1 MGLLGFGGNLAQ
13 FSYADQGVQVVHN
26 NAPSAAISGIVKWAM
41 YPNRQD
47 NPADLFNA
55 PVIAI
60 GQLNWALKTH
70 RVLTAQGQGR
80 YIRDRH

>member
-1 MGLLGFGGNLAQ
+1 MGILGFGNKPAS
-13 FSYADQGVQVVHN
+13 FTYADQGAYTPHN

-41 YPNRQD
+41 IPNRQD
-47 NPADLFNA
+47 NPSDLFNA

-60 GQLNWALKTH
+60 GQLNWALKIHATK
-70 RVLTAQGQGR
+70 TAQGQGR